1 MYAQADYINMT
12 GLGSLNF
19 TILNTSALT
28 VEETSY
34 GYRIKGD
41 VYASI
46 SNPAIDVSAIFGTT
60 QTITLDITGD
70 FYDYIEPGT
79 YAYADGYWFL
89 PFVAPDGYRSALGY
103 YSSST
108 TVENRNSFMRVTSLN
123 RFERYS
129 VTTADYFLWAS
140 VSIPLTRLASGKIEL
155 IGRHNAIVHYGN
167 NAEHVTRAS
176 GGIWY
181 GTGGGSVQKMQLE
194 QGNFGYLW
202 INGQKRR
209 VQLNAQTLG
218 FYE

>member
-1 MYAQADYINMT
+1 MT

-19 TILNTSALT
+19 TILNTSALS
-28 VEETSY
+28 VVDASY
-34 GYRIKGD
+34 GYRITGD
-41 VYASI
+41 VYATI
-46 SNPAIDVSAIFGTT
+46 PNPAIDVSAIFNTT

-79 YAYADGYWFL
+79 YSYTDGYAVL
-89 PFVAPDGYRSALGY
+89 PDVTPDGYRTAFGY
-103 YSSST
+103 YASSV
-108 TVENRNSFMRVTSLN
+108 TVENRNSFMRVTSSN
-123 RFERYS
+123 TFGRGSYS
-129 VTTADYFLWAS
+129 AVDYFLR
-140 VSIPLTRLASGKIEL
+140 VTISIPLPRAASGNIEL

-194 QGNFGYLW
+194 QGDFGYLW

-209 VQLNAQTLG
+209 VKLNAQTLG